1 MIEQQDLSIPSAAD
15 PVTGVLDALAAHVHA
30 AHWVLV
36 WRDRSKWSFYGRR
49 PLHWDDLLG
58 RLLDE
63 LPPAPGMRHLETTD
77 LGDPG
82 RRLHSSGVA
91 TLVAIGASPEEEE
104 AVVILVDPDRDR
116 AGALVRGELG
126 AKLGGFASAAWELH
140 RAGARARELKAL
152 RRWVPLMDLMTRGEK
167 DELDVLRSIAEIAG
181 GRCLVAIRPERDG
194 AQLFCV
200 SLDELGT
207 WQRSTR
213 RMEGPVAM
221 TRPPTA
227 AELDAAVAPLGVEP
241 SDDWCVGTAYGE
253 QMTLAVGGGG
263 AYSADGIDV
272 FATLFALGMTR
283 GRDAAV
289 IRNNALLQERARIAS
304 VMHEGITQVLTNVAI
319 QMEVM
324 DGVVDDPEAA
334 RKMLRSM
341 RTAVLDALD
350 DLRGAIL
357 ELTPAAPEWTD
368 LAGGLE
374 RFVGDFASQWG
385 LQITYAVEGSVREAD
400 PEALAL
406 IFGFVQEALS
416 NVRKHAGTAEAEVAL
431 VFEPGHLRLSVADA
445 GKGFEPAEQAEDS
458 FRQHQGIAI
467 MRSRVRL
474 AGGTMG
480 VESKPGEG
488 TVMWVELTG

>member
-1 MIEQQDLSIPSAAD
+1 MIEQQDLTSPIGTD
-15 PVTGVLDALAAHVHA
+15 PVTGVLDALAEHVGA
-30 AHWVLV
+30 ERWVLV
-36 WRDRSKWSFYGRR
+36 WRARDEWSFYGRR
-49 PLHWDDLLG
+49 PPHWDVLLG

-63 LPPAPGMRHLETTD
+63 LPADPGMRLVDTAD
-77 LGDPG
+77 LGDAG
-82 RRLHSSGVA
+82 RRLNSAGVES
-91 TLVAIGASPEEEE
+91 LVVIGASPDEEGA
-104 AVVILVDPDRDR
+104 AVLLVDPDRDR
-116 AGALVRGELG
+116 AGALVRGDLG

-140 RAGARARELKAL
+140 RAGARAQELKAL
-152 RRWVPLMDLMTRGEK
+152 RRWVPLMEMMTRGEK

-181 GRCLVAIRPERDG
+181 GTCLAALRPDRDG
-194 AQLFCV
+194 SQLFCV
-200 SLDELGT
+200 WLDGVGT
-207 WQRSTR
+207 WHRGSRHLGAASASPST
-213 RMEGPVAM
+213 
-221 TRPPTA
+221 
-227 AELDAAVAPLGVEP
+227 AELDEAVASLGVDP
-241 SDDWCVGTAYGE
+241 PGDWCIGSAYGE
-253 QMTLAVGGGG
+253 RLTLAAGGGG
-263 AYSADGIDV
+263 TYSVDGMDV

-319 QMEVM
+319 QMEVLANL
-324 DGVVDDPEAA
+324 VEDPDAA
-334 RKMLRSM
+334 RKMLASM

-374 RFVGDFASQWG
+374 RFVGDFAAQWG
-385 LQITYAVEGSVREAD
+385 LDIDYSVTGTVREAD

-416 NVRKHAGTAEAEVAL
+416 NVRKHAETTKASIDLAFGPRDLKV
-431 VFEPGHLRLSVADA
+431 SVADA
-445 GKGFEPAEQAEDS
+445 GKGFDADSQKEDS

-474 AGGTMG
+474 AAGDMG
-480 VESKPGEG
+480 VESSPGAG
-488 TVMWVELTG
+488 TVMWVELAG

>member
-15 PVTGVLDALAAHVHA
+15 PVTGVLDALAEHVQA

-36 WRDRSKWSFYGRR
+36 WRDRAKWSFYGRR
-49 PLHWDDLLG
+49 PLHWDDLFS

-63 LPPAPGMRHLETTD
+63 LPPTPGMRLLDTAD

-91 TLVAIGASPEEEE
+91 TLVAIGASPEEEQ
-104 AVVILVDPDRDR
+104 AVVILADPDRAR
-116 AGALVRGELG
+116 AEALVRGDLG

-140 RAGARARELKAL
+140 RAGARAQELKAL

-200 SLDELGT
+200 SLDALGT
-207 WQRSTR
+207 WERATR
-213 RMEGPVAM
+213 HIVGAPLA
-221 TRPPTA
+221 TRAPTA
-227 AELDAAVAPLGVEP
+227 AELNDAVAPLGVDP
-241 SDDWCVGTAYGE
+241 PGDWCVGSAHGE
-253 QMTLAVGGGG
+253 QLTLAVGGGG
-263 AYSADGIDV
+263 TYSADGIDI

-324 DGVVDDPEAA
+324 DGVIDDPEAA

-374 RFVGDFASQWG
+374 RFVGDFASQWA
-385 LQITYAVEGSVREAD
+385 LQIAYSVDGTVREAD

-406 IFGFVQEALS
+406 IFGFVQEGLS
-416 NVRKHAGTAEAEVAL
+416 NVRKHAGTSEAEVAL
-431 VFEPGHLRLSVADA
+431 SFEPGLLKLSIADA
-445 GKGFEPAEQAEDS
+445 GEGFDAAQQAEDS

-474 AGGTMG
+474 AGGAMG
-480 VESKPGEG
+480 VESKPAEG

>member
-1 MIEQQDLSIPSAAD
+1 MIEQQDLTSIEID
-15 PVTGVLDALAAHVHA
+15 PVTGVLDALAEHIGAE
-30 AHWVLV
+30 HWVLV
-36 WRDRSKWSFYGRR
+36 WRSRSGWSFFGRR
-49 PLHWDDLLG
+49 PSHWDVLLG

-63 LPPAPGMRHLETTD
+63 EAPTSGMRLLDTTD
-77 LGDPG
+77 LGDAG
-82 RRLHSSGVA
+82 RRLSTAGVGS
-91 TLVAIGASPEEEE
+91 LVVIGASPEEEGA
-104 AVVILVDPDRDR
+104 AVLLVDPDRDR

-126 AKLGGFASAAWELH
+126 EKLAGFASAAWDLH
-140 RAGARARELKAL
+140 RAGTRAQELRAL
-152 RRWVPLMDLMTRGEK
+152 RRWVPLMESMTRGEK

-181 GRCLVAIRPERDG
+181 GSVLIAVRPDRDG
-194 AQLFCV
+194 ASIYCAW
-200 SLDELGT
+200 LDEMGT
-207 WQRSTR
+207 WRRDTTR
-213 RMEGPVAM
+213 LHTPSPSLV
-221 TRPPTA
+221 
-227 AELDAAVAPLGVEP
+227 ELDAVVGTFGVP
-241 SDDWCVGTAYGE
+241 PQSDWCVGTAFGE
-253 QMTLAVGGGG
+253 RLTLAAAGGGI
-263 AYSADGIDV
+263 YSIDGMDV

-319 QMEVM
+319 QMEVLEK
-324 DGVVDDPEAA
+324 VVDDPEAA
-334 RKMLRSM
+334 RKMLASM

-374 RFVGDFASQWG
+374 RFSGDFAAQWG
-385 LQITYAVEGSVREAD
+385 LTIDYSVKGSVREVD

-416 NVRKHAGTAEAEVAL
+416 NVRKHAGTMEAAIELTFTDSTLKV
-431 VFEPGHLRLSVADA
+431 SVSDA
-445 GKGFEPAEQAEDS
+445 GKGFDAASQKEDS

-474 AGGTMG
+474 AGATMG
-480 VESKPGEG
+480 VDSSPGVG
-488 TVMWVELTG
+488 TTMWLEHSG